1 MKRELLKGWM
11 FMLAFGVAIGV
22 SAQKVITNHA
32 SASGYPVID
41 VSELAPLG
49 CVLTQAEAV
58 ARRGVINA
66 QNPVAD
72 AWLGVGSGVSG
83 ENGTWNA
90 KMSPQFQVMR
100 ADLNSTQ
107 PWVAAYTAC
116 KGYSGEGGT
125 AGQWRLPTQREL
137 MMIWVL
143 HPQLLNKGSFTAFAA
158 SNYWSCT
165 ERNTSRAWSVD
176 FYGGYT
182 VTNYKTYNSRVR
194 CVRDL

>member
-1 MKRELLKGWM
+1 
-11 FMLAFGVAIGV
+11 MLAFGVAIGV